1 MSSER
6 TASISLSGGSSN
18 KRKPKIDIIPL
29 VDVLTI
35 LIFFFV
41 TSMQFHDVRSLDI
54 TMPQMDTAGTGSLEE
69 GLLIRLSADGQIL
82 LGREGALVDRDG
94 LVSFL
99 SRLEGTGRYVS
110 VRLMADEEA
119 PLREV
124 AFIMDECRRVGLD
137 RIRLQSR

>member
-1 MSSER
+1 MAATKASSGV
-6 TASISLSGGSSN
+6 SLGLNHSR
-18 KRKPKIDIIPL
+18 RKARIDIIPL

-41 TSMQFHDVRSLDI
+41 TSMQFHDVRSMDI
-54 TMPQMDTAGTGSLEE
+54 TMPQMDTAGAGELED
-69 GLLIRLSADGQIL
+69 GLLIRLSAEGEIF
-82 LGREGALVDRDG
+82 LGREGASVDRDE

-110 VRLMADEEA
+110 VRLMADEDA
-119 PLREV
+119 PLRDV
-124 AFIMDECRRVGLD
+124 AFVMDECRRVGLD

>member
-1 MSSER
+1 MAEVS
-6 TASISLSGGSSN
+6 TSGTPLLTLGRQR
-18 KRKPKIDIIPL
+18 RKPRIDIIPL

-54 TMPQMDTAGTGSLEE
+54 TMPQMDTAGTGTLEE
-69 GLLIRLSADGQIL
+69 GLLIRLSADGEIF
-82 LGREGALVDRDG
+82 LGREGHSVDRDG

-99 SRLEGTGRYVS
+99 SRMEGTGRYVS